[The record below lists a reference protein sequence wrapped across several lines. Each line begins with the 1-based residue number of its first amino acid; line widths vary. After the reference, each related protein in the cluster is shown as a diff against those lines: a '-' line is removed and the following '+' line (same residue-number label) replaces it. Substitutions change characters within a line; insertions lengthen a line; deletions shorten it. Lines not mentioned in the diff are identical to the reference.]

1 MVGELEVE
9 MRLIVIRR
17 KDLRNRKL
25 INRLLA
31 QGFSLKVQ
39 R

>member
-1 MVGELEVE
+1 MKV
-9 MRLIVIRR
+9 IVIRR
-17 KDLRNRKL
+17 KDLKDRKW

-31 QGFSLKVQ
+31 QGFSLRVG